1 MGDVDFNIR
10 EAAKKEQLLTGGT
23 FACSGCNPV
32 LGIRLMLMALGK
44 NTIMVNSSGCM
55 TLTCTWPFTPY
66 KIPWVHGAIENG
78 GAVAT
83 GIAMALK
90 AKKLDK
96 KINVVVYAGDGATYD
111 IGLQALSGMVYRNE
125 NVIYICYNNCNFA
138 NTGHQ
143 ATSATE
149 LHARTTTTPPPGN
162 TLPRKNLAKMMAM
175 NGAAYCATACTSF
188 PFDFIAKLKKA
199 AQIEGAKFID
209 LLCPCEPGWLVETW
223 DMIKAGKLMVESGM
237 WPLYEIENKKITISH
252 KPQMIPVKEA
262 LQMQGRFKH
271 LTEEQITEIQQ
282 IVIKEWEG
290 ITKGRFWEAQEY

>member
-1 MGDVDFNIR
+1 
-10 EAAKKEQLLTGGT
+10 
-23 FACSGCNPV
+23 
-32 LGIRLMLMALGK
+32 
-44 NTIMVNSSGCM
+44 M
-55 TLTCTWPFTPY
+55 TLTTTWPFTPY
-66 KIPWVHGAIENG
+66 KVPWVHGAIENA

-83 GIAMALK
+83 GVSMALK

-96 KINVVVYAGDGATYD
+96 EINVVAIAGDGGSYD

-125 NVIYICYNNCNFA
+125 NVIYVCYNNCQFA

-175 NGAAYCATACTSF
+175 NGAAYCATACTAF
-188 PFDFIAKLKKA
+188 PFDFIRKLKKA
-199 AQIEGAKFID
+199 ASIEGAKFID
-209 LLCPCEPGWLVETW
+209 LLCPCEPGWLVEPNQ
-223 DMIKAGKLMVESGM
+223 MINAGKMMVETGI
-237 WPLYEIENKKITISH
+237 WPMYEIENKKITINH
-252 KPQMIPVKEA
+252 KPKMLPVKEA

-271 LTEEQITEIQQ
+271 LTEQQIMEIQE
-282 IVIKEWEG
+282 IVIKEWEM